1 VSATDVTRSAEFD
14 AFGPWVDQVHNAS
27 EVPGLYRDYPLDFTA
42 SRLVLKVPRN
52 IARRDALPSMDL
64 YDHLV
69 IAAPDVL
76 VVLSRT
82 EHGYTESTMGYGEI
96 VAVTD
101 AVDLVEGRLTIRAR
115 TGATLTVPY
124 NGSSP
129 TVIDRLAEL
138 LGELSLAATPPAPV
152 PADVLPVPDAP
163 PAALDLLD
171 LGKEDVGLVTAYFD
185 LLRHTFGATLLAAHG
200 RTGLDPSGGLVSR
213 AMHAFSPMTL
223 HGAVLCRTDQELHIL
238 GRQAWLVRGKTP
250 DLSRSHTAIPLA
262 AIQQI
267 SVAPHPLYP
276 GASVVSLRLGA
287 ATFDIVVPEASAAEH
302 ALTGTPAG

>member
-1 VSATDVTRSAEFD
+1 MSATDVTRSAEFD
-14 AFGPWVDQVHNAS
+14 AFGPWVDQVHNAT

-52 IARRDALPSMDL
+52 ITRRDALPSMDL

-69 IAAPDVL
+69 IAAPDAL
-76 VVLSRT
+76 VVLSRA
-82 EHGYTESTMGYGEI
+82 ERGYTESTMGYSDI

-101 AVDLVEGRLTIRAR
+101 AVDLVDGRLSILAR

-124 NGSSP
+124 NGSSQ
-129 TVIDRLAEL
+129 TVIDRLTAL
-138 LGELSLAATPPAPV
+138 LGELSLAATPPTSPV
-152 PADVLPVPDAP
+152 VLPVPDAP

-171 LGKEDVGLVTAYFD
+171 LGKQDVGLVTAYFD
-185 LLRHTFGATLLAAHG
+185 LLRHAFGATLLAAHG
-200 RTGLDPSGGLVSR
+200 RTGLDPRGGLLTR
-213 AMHAFSPMTL
+213 AMHAFYPMTL

-250 DLSRSHTAIPLA
+250 DLSRSHTTIPLA
-262 AIQQI
+262 AIEQI

-276 GASVVSLRLGA
+276 GASVVALRLGA
-287 ATFDIVVPEASAAEH
+287 AVFDIVVPESSAAER
-302 ALTGTPAG
+302 ALTGAPAV